1 MVPPDSLPSFTWNPA
16 DYSRSSPAQN
26 LWAQELIA
34 KLKLFGNE
42 HVLDIGCGDGR
53 VTAAIA
59 ACVPQ
64 GSVTGIDSSQ
74 EMIRFAV
81 KHYPHRTH
89 QNLAF
94 VQMDAGHLVFSGKFD
109 IVFSNAALHWIA
121 DHKHLLPGIARS
133 LCPSGRLLIQMG
145 GKGNAAQAFE
155 ALAVLLKTPRWAGY
169 FEDFSFTFGFFGPD
183 EYRQWLAG
191 AGFKPVR
198 VELIPKDMV
207 YPDREAFAGWIRTT
221 WLPWLAR
228 LPEQEHPEFI
238 RAFIDEYLSRY
249 PTEADGTIHI
259 GMMRLE
265 VEAIKEL
272 ESAGRLHNL

>member
-1 MVPPDSLPSFTWNPA
+1 MAQPDSSPSFTWNPA

-34 KLKLFGNE
+34 KLKLSGNE
-42 HVLDIGCGDGR
+42 RILDIGCGDGR

-64 GSVTGIDSSQ
+64 GSVTGIDSSP
-74 EMIRFAV
+74 EMIRFAR
-81 KHYPHRTH
+81 KQYPHGTH

-94 VQMDAGHLVFSGKFD
+94 VRMDAGHLEFPEKFD
-109 IVFSNAALHWIA
+109 IVFSNAVLHWIA
-121 DHKHLLPGIARS
+121 DHKPLLAGIARS
-133 LCPSGRLLIQMG
+133 ICPGGRLLVQMG

-169 FEDFSFTFGFFGPD
+169 FEGFSFTFGFFGPE
-183 EYRQWLAG
+183 EYLQWLAG
-191 AGFKPVR
+191 AGLEPVR

-207 YPDREAFAGWIRTT
+207 YADREAFAGWIRTT

-228 LPEQEHPEFI
+228 LPEKGQPVFI
-238 RAFIDEYLSRY
+238 RAFIDEYLSMY
-249 PTEADGTIHI
+249 PAKADGTIHI
-259 GMMRLE
+259 GMVRLE
-265 VEAIKEL
+265 VEAIKR
-272 ESAGRLHNL
+272 A